1 MARVITLCAPRCL
14 ARGLMCA
21 ALVLQHHVAESARG
35 QVTAG
40 APLGAPAQPQWVSPA
55 PMFQVGPDGAVN
67 VDQPMMMPGPQY
79 GGAPTMMPGPQYG
92 TPMMPGG
99 VPLEIPQAAS
109 PMYCD
114 CPQPCAGQPCP
125 PCPTPTMYVQPCPPP
140 PPPPQLKWSVFGE
153 ALWIHPTGADMA
165 HAQQQNGIGGAG
177 TVPFG
182 QIGVADPSYD
192 IGFRLGGEVRL
203 AADAGVFA
211 SYAFFEGDAA
221 SSVGPPNIVGGGGAV
236 GSLVHHP
243 GAALT
248 ASVGPVD
255 ATYDIDFQL
264 GDIAYRKLLVRECN
278 QYVSVFAG
286 ARFAQLEQDFSQ
298 FGNFGGGQAGAI
310 NTSTDTEFVGAGPM
324 AGIDGA
330 HQIGVTRFSVY
341 GKAMVATLTGQFD
354 SNYRMVNETTDTL
367 LALSMWQDDRIVPM
381 LDYELGIAWTSPQG
395 HLRFAAG
402 YMVSYWFNVVTTP
415 VFVDAVQANNYV
427 DVDDTITFDGAV
439 GRIEWVF

>member
-1 MARVITLCAPRCL
+1 M
-14 ARGLMCA
+14 
-21 ALVLQHHVAESARG
+21 
-35 QVTAG
+35 
-40 APLGAPAQPQWVSPA
+40 QPQWVSPA

-67 VDQPMMMPGPQY
+67 IDQPMMMPGPQY
-79 GGAPTMMPGPQYG
+79 GGAPM
-92 TPMMPGG
+92 MMPGG
-99 VPLEIPQAAS
+99 VPMEIPQAAS

-114 CPQPCAGQPCP
+114 FPPPCAGQACP
-125 PCPTPTMYVQPCPPP
+125 PCPTPTMYAQPCPPPP

-192 IGFRLGGEVRL
+192 IGFRFGGEVRL

-211 SYAFFEGDAA
+211 SYAFFEGDAV
-221 SSVGPPNIVGGGGAV
+221 SSIGPPSVIGGGGAV

-264 GDIAYRKLLVRECN
+264 GDVAYRKLLVRDCN
-278 QYVSVFAG
+278 QYLSVFAG
-286 ARFAQLEQDFSQ
+286 ARFGQLEQDFSQ

-310 NTSTDTEFVGAGPM
+310 NTSTDIEFVGAGPM
-324 AGIDGA
+324 VGIDGA

-341 GKAMVATLTGQFD
+341 GKALVATLTGQFD
-354 SNYRMVNETTDTL
+354 SNYRMVNQTTDSL

-381 LDYELGIAWTSPQG
+381 FDYELGVAWTSPQG
-395 HLRFAAG
+395 HLRLAAG
-402 YMVSYWFNVVTTP
+402 YMVSYWFNAVTTP
-415 VFVDAVQANNYV
+415 VFVDAVQADNYV
-427 DVDDTITFDGAV
+427 NVEDTVSFDGAV
-439 GRIEWVF
+439 GRVEWVF